1 MCNVYLKIPKR
12 STAKLIKKCVSANAV
27 SPNKTKNKPF
37 FQTKKVKQIS
47 FISNAVTCKKANFS
61 DNADYRAFDF
71 KITNIA
77 VWVILNR

>member
-1 MCNVYLKIPKR
+1 MQRIPENSEKKYGK
-12 STAKLIKKCVSANAV
+12 AYKKCVSANAV

-77 VWVILNR
+77 VRVILNR